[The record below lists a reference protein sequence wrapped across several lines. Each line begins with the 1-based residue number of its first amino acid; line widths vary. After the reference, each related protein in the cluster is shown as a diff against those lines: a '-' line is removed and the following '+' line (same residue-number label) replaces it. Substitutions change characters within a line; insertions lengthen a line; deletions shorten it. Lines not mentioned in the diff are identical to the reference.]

1 MKLSTMLGYSSR
13 CPVDIDDILRDFD
26 RTQVWE
32 SISGKR
38 FCHKPT
44 TEDINHPTLRFMH
57 KWLAVT
63 FCPRE
68 ELGTAKITSCHD

>member
-1 MKLSTMLGYSSR
+1 MLGFSSR

-26 RTQVWE
+26 RTLVWE

-44 TEDINHPTLRFMH
+44 TEEIHHLTLRFMH
-57 KWLAVT
+57 K
-63 FCPRE
+63 
-68 ELGTAKITSCHD
+68 